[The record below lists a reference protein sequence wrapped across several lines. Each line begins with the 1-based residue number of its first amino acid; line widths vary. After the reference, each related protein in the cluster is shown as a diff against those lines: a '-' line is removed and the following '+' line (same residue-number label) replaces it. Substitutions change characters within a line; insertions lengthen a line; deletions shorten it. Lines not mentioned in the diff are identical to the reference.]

1 VRYQEKKGRYRR
13 AGKSV
18 VTSFDQSKFAGALMR
33 ALAKFPDARRAVI
46 AEFDRVGGVL
56 P

>member
-1 VRYQEKKGRYRR
+1 MTGRYRK
-13 AGKSV
+13 AAKAPLTG
-18 VTSFDQSKFAGALMR
+18 FDQSKFAGALMR
-33 ALAKFPDARRAVI
+33 ALARFPDAREAVI